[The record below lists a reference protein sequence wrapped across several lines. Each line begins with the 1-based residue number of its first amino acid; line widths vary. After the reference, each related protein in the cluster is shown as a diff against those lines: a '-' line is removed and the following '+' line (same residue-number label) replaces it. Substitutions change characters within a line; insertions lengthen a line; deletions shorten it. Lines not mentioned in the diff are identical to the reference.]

1 MRKFLLSTLLVMCV
15 GLLFTACE
23 KPMTEE
29 DVLANA
35 EVEEIVSTEQEVAEQ
50 KVVSLE
56 EKVLKEEDYQTYS
69 ATILLAVHTPMGVQ
83 ENSAR
88 VNRKEGKVLYEFLEI
103 PQMNPN
109 MKIMKILS
117 VDEKIYAQYE
127 INNELVW
134 GYEEGLDFP
143 MQDLFDLKKTSEMFL
158 NEIDPAD
165 TQIETVRGQE
175 VQCVAQEEG
184 GLKMKTCFLNG
195 ILFDGSSEDTE
206 TGMTMTLH
214 VEGFTTE
221 VSDDVFQVPEKTYS
235 IKELNELFQI

>member
-1 MRKFLLSTLLVMCV
+1 MRKFLLSTLLIICT
-15 GLLFTACE
+15 GLFLTACE

-29 DVLANA
+29 DVSANA
-35 EVEEIVSTEQEVAEQ
+35 EVEEIVSTEQKAE
-50 KVVSLE
+50 E
-56 EKVLKEEDYQTYS
+56 EGVLKEENYQTYS
-69 ATILLAVHTPMGVQ
+69 AIIQLAVHTPMGVQ

-109 MKIMKILS
+109 MKIKKILS

-127 INNELVW
+127 VNEELVW
-134 GYEEGLDFP
+134 GYEEGLDFL

-158 NEIDPAD
+158 NEIDPGD
-165 TQIETVRGQE
+165 TQTEVVRGEE
-175 VQCVAQEEG
+175 VQCVSQEEG

-221 VSDDVFQVPEKTYS
+221 VSDDVFQVPEETHS